1 MSNTTNIPTDPPL
14 APKPRAVVVGA
25 SSGIGEAIARKL
37 AKEGYMVA
45 LLARRKE
52 ALDSICAE
60 INQEAGESL
69 ARAYEHDVKAFDE
82 VPAMFQQVLKDLKQ
96 IDTIVYVAGVQY
108 PLGLSEYDFEKDREM
123 VEVNLMGAMAWLGQA
138 AMLFEQMGAGHLV
151 GISSVAGDRGRV
163 GSPSYNTS
171 KAGISTYLEAL
182 RNRLTRSGVHVLTV
196 KPGFVQT
203 KIFEENAGMSFGV
216 ITPEKVAKD
225 IWRAIR
231 KRKQVIYTPGWW
243 RLVMLAIRHTPSL
256 IFRRLS
262 F

>member
-1 MSNTTNIPTDPPL
+1 MSNTTNMPTDPPL
-14 APKPRAVVVGA
+14 ALKKRAVVVGA

-37 AKEGYMVA
+37 VQEGFLIA

-52 ALDSICAE
+52 TLESICAE

-69 ARAYEHDVKAFDE
+69 ASAYQHDVTTFDE
-82 VPAMFQQVLKDLKQ
+82 VPILFQQVLKDLKQ
-96 IDTIVYVAGVQY
+96 IDVFVFVSGIQHKVDF
-108 PLGLSEYDFEKDREM
+108 SEYNFEKDREM
-123 VEVNLMGAMAWLGQA
+123 MEVNLLGAMAWMGQA
-138 AMLFEQMGAGHLV
+138 AMLFEQMGSGHLV

-163 GSPSYNTS
+163 GSPAYNTS
-171 KAGISTYLEAL
+171 KAGMSTYLEAL

-216 ITPEKVAKD
+216 ITPDKAAKD

-243 RLVMLAIRHTPSL
+243 RWMMLAIRHTPSF